1 MPLSNRLSATRP
13 LARCLLGLAC
23 LSSLSGCGLLV
34 VGGTA
39 ATTTVVATD
48 RRTAGEQVDDQ
59 TIELRVSGE
68 MNKAFG
74 DNARVVGTAYA
85 GRLLLVGDVP
95 NDADRQRAVTT
106 ARGITTVRAVDDYI
120 RVGALTPLSVRTNDT
135 WITSKVKTQLMTTEN
150 VPFRTIKVTT
160 ERGVVYLMGKVTAAE
175 GEVAAKVASGV
186 SGVNKVV
193 KLFQIVSRE
202 SLITDPGKPAPVT
215 DTSASHP
222 AAAPAPSP
230 AADGGGAQPMP
241 VQ

>member
-1 MPLSNRLSATRP
+1 MPLPDRLSASRS

-23 LSSLSGCGLLV
+23 LSTLSGCGLLV

-59 TIELRVSGE
+59 TIELRVSSE

-74 DNARVVGTAYA
+74 DKARVVGTAYA

-95 NDADRQRAVTT
+95 TDADRQQAVKI
-106 ARGITTVRAVDDYI
+106 ARGITKVREVDDYL
-120 RVGALTPLSVRTNDT
+120 RVGDLTPLSVRTNDT

-160 ERGVVYLMGKVTAAE
+160 ERGIVYLMGKVTATE
-175 GEVAAKVASGV
+175 GELAAKVVSGI

-193 KLFQIVSRE
+193 KLFQLVSRE
-202 SLITDPGKPAPVT
+202 SLITDSGKPAPVT
-215 DTSASHP
+215 DSSASGST
-222 AAAPAPSP
+222 AAPASTP
-230 AADGGGAQPMP
+230 AAGDGGAQPMP
-241 VQ
+241 VK